1 MQFGTRELVLFL
13 AVLMLPIVSYFV
25 IFQPQNNNILQAQSE
40 IEHKREILDSLR
52 AETRRN
58 DDLAVANEAIE
69 GRIDEMESWLP
80 SNKEIDLIVRQVSSL
95 AIDSGLT
102 PPTLKSSKP
111 VAAARF
117 REQPLEMTTAGSFEG
132 FYEFL
137 LAIEQLPRITRI
149 VDMVIKDSTKEDIEI
164 EASFTLSIFFQ
175 VDEKIAQGESP

>member
-1 MQFGTRELVLFL
+1 MHFGTRELVLFL

-25 IFQPQNNNILQAQSE
+25 IFQPQSNNIEQAQSE
-40 IEHKREILDSLR
+40 IEHKRDVLDSLR

-58 DDLAVANEAIE
+58 DDLAVANEAIK
-69 GRIDEMESWLP
+69 GRIDEMESLLP

-95 AIDSGLT
+95 AIDAGLT
-102 PPTLKSSKP
+102 PPTLKSAKP

-117 REQPLEMTTAGSFEG
+117 REQPLEMTTGGSFEG

-149 VDMVIKDSTKEDIEI
+149 VDMVIKDSSKEDMEI

-175 VDEKIAQGESP
+175 LDEQIAQGVSP

>member
-25 IFQPQNNNILQAQSE
+25 IFQPQSDNIEQAQSE
-40 IEHKREILDSLR
+40 IEHKREILDTLR

-58 DDLAVANEAIE
+58 DDLAVANEAIK
-69 GRIDEMESWLP
+69 GRIDEMESLLP
-80 SNKEIDLIVRQVSSL
+80 SNKEIDLIVRQVSNL
-95 AIDSGLT
+95 AINSGLT

-117 REQPLEMTTAGSFEG
+117 REQPLMMTTNGSFEG

-149 VDMVIKDSTKEDIEI
+149 VDMVIKDSSKEDMEI

-175 VDEKIAQGESP
+175 VDEQIAQGVSP

>member
-25 IFQPQNNNILQAQSE
+25 IFQPQSDNIEQAQSE
-40 IEHKREILDSLR
+40 IEHKREILDTLR

-58 DDLAVANEAIE
+58 DDLAVANEAIKE
-69 GRIDEMESWLP
+69 RIDEMESLLP

-102 PPTLKSSKP
+102 PPTLKSIKP

-117 REQPLEMTTAGSFEG
+117 REQPLMMTTAGSFEG

-149 VDMVIKDSTKEDIEI
+149 VDMVIKDSSKEDMEI

-175 VDEKIAQGESP
+175 IDEQIAQGVSP